1 MKIRCDCGHSI
12 VDQTD
17 ALPYKAH
24 LIPDQHWFTLLD
36 AIDDAIETTTLHPQ
50 QQEREMMR
58 LRTLVG
64 RLSRAVWQCSA
75 CGTLLVDV
83 DRADPKRFRPVD
95 SSLQSSVLSTRDK
108 K

>member
-1 MKIRCDCGHSI
+1 MKIHCDCGHPI

-36 AIDDAIETTTLHPQ
+36 AIDDAIETAARHPQ

-64 RLSRAVWQCSA
+64 QLSRTVWQCSA
-75 CGTLLVDV
+75 CGTLFVDV
-83 DRADPKRFRPVD
+83 DHADPKRFRPVD
-95 SSLQSSVLSTRDK
+95 TPPQSSVLSARNK
-108 K
+108 R

>member
-1 MKIRCDCGHSI
+1 MKIRCDCGNPI

-24 LIPDQHWFTLLD
+24 LIPDQDWFTLLD
-36 AIDDAIETTTLHPQ
+36 AIDDAIETIALHPQ

-64 RLSRAVWQCSA
+64 RLVV
-75 CGTLLVDV
+75 T
-83 DRADPKRFRPVD
+83 
-95 SSLQSSVLSTRDK
+95 SSVAVFSLRDALCRRRSRRAKTVSAHRHPAAIICFVRTR
-108 K
+108 